1 MLCIL
6 PSTPDS
12 RFILQIG
19 RMMPAIPYDQ
29 LRSALA
35 LWLPYLAT
43 AAICL
48 AAGLGALALSLLRS
62 RDRLLLWVGV
72 FATLYSLRLFWE
84 NDLIRHAFGMPSLRG
99 PIALLT
105 YLIPAPLMLFFR
117 ELLGRG
123 WKSSIQICLWIAV
136 AFALCAIL
144 AVSVAGYANAMALAN
159 GILIMGSTALVLAH
173 LVARSGDAVSSA
185 LRYCILIFLLLV
197 LANNL
202 GLRFAGH
209 DPEPFGFLVLIG
221 GLAYT
226 GARRAISREQKFA
239 VVENELATAR
249 RIQTSILPHAL
260 PELAGLRLAASYR
273 PMTQVAGDFYDFLV
287 LDERRVTVLIADVS
301 GQGVPAALIGSML
314 KVAFAQQVV
323 HAADPA
329 SVLDGL
335 NSILNGV
342 LDGQFVTAA
351 CAHIDLAAHAI
362 TYAGAGHPPAILVR
376 RTSGE
381 ILELAENGLFLGP
394 FRNASYTN
402 VRTSF
407 NRGDRLL
414 LYTDG
419 IVEATFTDG
428 EPFGPERLRKFF
440 ATQGDSEPAGLVDA
454 LLNTVSIREQEDD
467 LTVVV
472 AEAY

>member
-1 MLCIL
+1 
-6 PSTPDS
+6 
-12 RFILQIG
+12 
-19 RMMPAIPYDQ
+19 
-29 LRSALA
+29 
-35 LWLPYLAT
+35 
-43 AAICL
+43 
-48 AAGLGALALSLLRS
+48 
-62 RDRLLLWVGV
+62 
-72 FATLYSLRLFWE
+72 
-84 NDLIRHAFGMPSLRG
+84 MPSLRG

-105 YLIPAPLMLFFR
+105 YLIPVPFVLFFR

-123 WKSSIQICLWIAV
+123 WKSSIQICLWVQV
-136 AFALCAIL
+136 AFAACAIL
-144 AVSVAGYANAMALAN
+144 AGSVAGYSNAMAFAN
-159 GILIMGSTALVLAH
+159 SILIIGTTTLVLAH
-173 LVARSGDAVSSA
+173 LLAHSGDSMSSA

-197 LANNL
+197 VANNL
-202 GLRFAGH
+202 GLRFAGR

-221 GLAYT
+221 GLVYT
-226 GARRAISREQKFA
+226 AAQSAISREQKFA

-260 PELAGLRLAASYR
+260 PQLAGLRLAAAYR
-273 PMTQVAGDFYDFLV
+273 PMTQVAGDFYDFLL

-301 GQGVPAALIGSML
+301 GHGVPAALIASML
-314 KVAFAQQVV
+314 KVAFAQQVA

-329 SVLDGL
+329 AVLDGL
-335 NSILNGV
+335 NGILNGV

-362 TYAGAGHPPAILVR
+362 TYAGAGHPPAILFR

-394 FRNASYTN
+394 FRNASYAN
-402 VRTSF
+402 VRTPF

-419 IVEATFTDG
+419 IVEATFSDG

-440 ATQGDSEPAGLVDA
+440 ATQGDSELAGLANA
-454 LLNTVSIREQEDD
+454 LMNTVSIHEQEDD

-472 AEAY
+472 AEAS